1 MIGRLFLNHLA
12 FICVTCKHMQW
23 GRSCVETSSLV
34 FSKGGWMR
42 RWLVRLFPAVDL
54 GLGGP
59 KAACQALPALPRG
72 LPALAQGQ
80 QAATT
85 AAPHRPI
92 QKVSAWV
99 HSSSLASQ
107 LSRGWLWLSFVCTC
121 DQCEDEPALTKARL
135 AGHRRCRQRC
145 QDAKN
150 LPTTHPHL
158 CLPIHNEG
166 LIHRSL
172 SRQLSKHYS
181 NPSFPLMQ
189 SRSSLKNA
197 KVNLKR
203 NGIIRNM

>member
-1 MIGRLFLNHLA
+1 MRCWLPTFPSCGSRPPRPQSCLGFACTAPRPARPCPRAAAQPQLPPGTHSETLHLSS
-12 FICVTCKHMQW
+12 FIQ
-23 GRSCVETSSLV
+23 
-34 FSKGGWMR
+34 
-42 RWLVRLFPAVDL
+42 PA
-54 GLGGP
+54 
-59 KAACQALPALPRG
+59 
-72 LPALAQGQ
+72 
-80 QAATT
+80 
-85 AAPHRPI
+85 
-92 QKVSAWV
+92 
-99 HSSSLASQ
+99 SLACQ
-107 LSRGWLWLSFVCTC
+107 LSRPAFRSERRC
-121 DQCEDEPALTKARL
+121 DKCEEDEPPAAKACL

-197 KVNLKR
+197 KLNLKR
-203 NGIIRNM
+203 NGIIPNM